1 MSMVYFRDNGCGP
14 LSLNM
19 VMRARI
25 QLIISKVNIVTN
37 IVIIIICKV
46 NNKLAKLGRHA
57 SNSFGPNSQFLDP
70 HYVSQG
76 T

>member
-1 MSMVYFRDNGCGP
+1 M
-14 LSLNM
+14 NM

-37 IVIIIICKV
+37 IIIICKV